1 MNPDS
6 NRNLAAVKTQ
16 EVGQDRVT
24 QLSLANVQ
32 SQVSLIQQVMTS
44 VMHDKEHYGTIPGCG
59 PKPTLLK
66 AGAEKLLLTFRLAPE
81 YEELPGSK
89 EEADF
94 ICYKIRCK
102 LMHITTGEFVGSG
115 LGTCNSR
122 EKKYK
127 NSSPWDV
134 QNTLC
139 KMACKR
145 ALVAAV
151 LNATAASD
159 IFTQD
164 IEDMVIDGAPKTE
177 KSAPQSAQSTPQPAT
192 SGPEFCE
199 FGKNK
204 GTRWDAMNDGQL
216 KWYRD
221 VFEQSVKDPEKAKF
235 KSKNEELLLTVAGI
249 LLKRAGKPAPGVEV
263 HTIAGLSSEGAMS

>member
-6 NRNLAAVKTQ
+6 NRSLAFVKTQ
-16 EVGQDRVT
+16 EMGQDRVT
-24 QLSLANVQ
+24 QLSLSNVQ
-32 SQVSLIQQVMTS
+32 AQVSLIQQVMTS
-44 VMHDKEHYGTIPGCG
+44 VMKDKEHYGTIPGCG

-81 YEELPGSK
+81 YEELSGSK
-89 EEADF
+89 EDLDF

-102 LMHITTGEFVGSG
+102 LIHITTGEFVGSG

-122 EKKYK
+122 EKKYAR
-127 NSSPWDV
+127 SAPWDV

-164 IEDMVIDGAPKTE
+164 IEDMVNDGAS
-177 KSAPQSAQSTPQPAT
+177 KSDHATSQPTPQPAT

-204 GTRWDAMNDGQL
+204 GMRWDAMNDGQL

-221 VFEQSVKDPEKAKF
+221 VFEQNVKDPEKAKF
-235 KSKNEELLLTVAGI
+235 KSQNETLLLTVADI
-249 LLKRAGKPAPGVEV
+249 LLKRESAKVA
-263 HTIAGLSSEGAMS
+263 S